1 MFARKTPGGRA
12 GASAAADSFAFD
24 RGNAI
29 IGHRLP
35 TGKLYI
41 HPPLQPCELCDQGVR
56 QASS

>member
-1 MFARKTPGGRA
+1 MFARKPASGRA
-12 GASAAADSFAFD
+12 GAPAAADSLALD

-41 HPPLQPCELCDQGVR
+41 HPPLQPCELCDRGGR
-56 QASS
+56 EFRS

>member
-1 MFARKTPGGRA
+1 MFARKTPPGRA
-12 GASAAADSFAFD
+12 GASAAADSLAFD

-41 HPPLQPCELCDQGVR
+41 HPPVQACELCERGVR
-56 QASS
+56 QISS